1 MKTVWRVFSYLKRY
15 PWMAAGTLTC
25 AILSTL
31 MVIVFPATAK
41 WIIDDVVRANRPDKL
56 LPLILLAAVAFL
68 VQHGF
73 KALRLVLNNTFEQ
86 RVIFDLRSDLYSHIQ
101 LLPLRW
107 FDNRATGD
115 LMTRVI
121 EDVNSVER
129 VLIDGIEQ
137 GVVAILQVV
146 IVISVMF
153 YLNVKLALLALVPF
167 PLLIAGALTYTL
179 TAHRRYRSQRR
190 ASSNMNALLHD
201 NLAGVRQIKSF
212 VRERE
217 EHARFN
223 RVSDQLRHATLV
235 VMRVWA
241 IYSPSMSMFEAI
253 GALLVLGF
261 GGHAVLTGAMQIG
274 DLVAFLMLTAF
285 LYDPVSR
292 LHQLNQLVQAGRAA
306 GERVFE
312 ILDEQVEA
320 GAVAGIGDPGT
331 AITDRGYK
339 ARILGDI
346 RYENVSF
353 SYVEGLPALRCV
365 SFHAPPGATVAL
377 VGATGAGKSTLVN
390 LLVRFYEFTSGEI
403 HIDGKPVREYELRTL
418 REAIG
423 VVTQESFLFN
433 GSIRENLLMGKPDA
447 TDAELWR
454 AVDAANARQFI
465 ERLPDGL
472 ESVVGERGVKLSV
485 GEKQRLSIARSLL
498 KDPPILILD
507 EATASV
513 DTATERLIQEAL
525 ERLMANRT
533 SIVIAHR
540 LSTIVYAWKICA
552 AVPAKFARGLATAR
566 DRVAGGNH
574 YLGKSRARAAITG
587 LRRIPLSGRRWCR
600 CGRSRNRD
608 GLAGLQFTTVFD
620 VVGFLQFI
628 DAYFVHFG
636 YGRQCL
642 SARHDVRVA
651 HSGGMRR
658 RHGWSGRIRRRGR
671 ALSNHDPWPDVGN
684 FLLQL

>member
-1 MKTVWRVFSYLKRY
+1 MTTVWRVFAYLKRY
-15 PWMAAGTLTC
+15 PWLAAGTLAC
-25 AILSTL
+25 AILGTL
-31 MVIVFPATAK
+31 MVIVFPSVTK

-68 VQHGF
+68 VQHF
-73 KALRLVLNNTFEQ
+73 FNSLRIILNNTFEQ
-86 RVIFDLRSDLYSHIQ
+86 KVIFDLRSDLYSHIQ

-137 GVVAILQVV
+137 GVVAVLQIV
-146 IVISVMF
+146 IVVTVMF
-153 YLNVKLALLALVPF
+153 YWNAKLALLALVPL
-167 PLLIAGALTYTL
+167 PLLVVGALAYTL
-179 TAHRRYRSQRR
+179 TAHRRYRLQRR
-190 ASSNMNALLHD
+190 AASNINALLHD

-212 VRERE
+212 ARERE

-223 RVSDQLRHATLV
+223 RASDQLRHATLV
-235 VMRVWA
+235 VMRTWA

-261 GGHAVLTGAMQIG
+261 GSHAVLTGSLQLG
-274 DLVAFLMLTAF
+274 DLVGILMLMAF
-285 LYDPVSR
+285 LYDPITR

-312 ILDEQVEA
+312 ILDEDAEPGVAA
-320 GAVAGIGDPGT
+320 GAGDPGIAT
-331 AITDRGYK
+331 IDRGCS
-339 ARILGDI
+339 APIIGDI
-346 RYENVSF
+346 RYEDVSF
-353 SYVEGLPALRCV
+353 SYVDGLSALRHI
-365 SFHAPPGATVAL
+365 SFHALPGTTTAL

-390 LLVRFYEFTSGEI
+390 LLVRFYEFDSGQI
-403 HIDGKPVREYELRTL
+403 YVDDKPVREYDLRTL

-433 GSIRENLLMGKPDA
+433 GSIRENLLMGKPTA

-465 ERLPDGL
+465 ERLPQGL

-485 GEKQRLSIARSLL
+485 GEKQRLSIARALL

-525 ERLMANRT
+525 EHLMANRT

-540 LSTIVYAWKICA
+540 LSTIVGADQILVLDHGRVVERGTHEELLVLDQKYAQLCRQSLLESSPRRQAEPQEEI
-552 AVPAKFARGLATAR
+552 VTSE
-566 DRVAGGNH
+566 VAEPEEER
-574 YLGKSRARAAITG
+574 L
-587 LRRIPLSGRRWCR
+587 P
-600 CGRSRNRD
+600 
-608 GLAGLQFTTVFD
+608 V
-620 VVGFLQFI
+620 
-628 DAYFVHFG
+628 
-636 YGRQCL
+636 
-642 SARHDVRVA
+642 
-651 HSGGMRR
+651 
-658 RHGWSGRIRRRGR
+658 
-671 ALSNHDPWPDVGN
+671 
-684 FLLQL
+684 

>member
-1 MKTVWRVFSYLKRY
+1 MKTVWRVFAYLKRY

-31 MVIVFPATAK
+31 MVIVFPATTK
-41 WIIDDVVRANRPDKL
+41 WIINDVVRAHRPDKL
-56 LPLILLAAVAFL
+56 LPLIALAAIAFL
-68 VQHGF
+68 LQHGF
-73 KALRLVLNNTFEQ
+73 NALRIVLNNTFEQ
-86 RVIFDLRSDLYSHIQ
+86 KVIFDLRSDLYSHIQ

-137 GVVAILQVV
+137 GVVAVLQIV
-146 IVISVMF
+146 IVVAVMF
-153 YLNVKLALLALVPF
+153 YWNAKLAMLALVPLPF
-167 PLLIAGALTYTL
+167 LIAGALAYTL
-179 TAHRRYRSQRR
+179 TAHRRYRLQRR
-190 ASSNMNALLHD
+190 AASAMNALLHD
-201 NLAGVRQIKSF
+201 NLSGIRQIKSF
-212 VRERE
+212 AREKE

-235 VMRVWA
+235 VMRTWA

-261 GGHAVLTGAMQIG
+261 GSHAVLSGSLQLG
-274 DLVAFLMLTAF
+274 DLVAILMLTAF
-285 LYDPVSR
+285 LYDPISR

-312 ILDEQVEA
+312 ILDEDAEPGVV
-320 GAVAGIGDPGT
+320 AVFGDAGT
-331 AITDRGYK
+331 AITDRGYSV
-339 ARILGDI
+339 RIVGDI

-353 SYVEGLPALRCV
+353 SYMEGLPALKHI
-365 SFHAPPGATVAL
+365 SFHALPGTTTAL

-390 LLVRFYEFTSGEI
+390 LLVRFYEFDSGQI
-403 HIDGKPVREYELRTL
+403 YVDDTPIREYDLHTL
-418 REAIG
+418 RGAIG

-433 GSIRENLLMGKPDA
+433 GSIRENLLMGKPTA

-465 ERLPDGL
+465 ERLPQHV

-485 GEKQRLSIARSLL
+485 GEKQRLSIARALL

-525 ERLMANRT
+525 EHLMANRT

-540 LSTIVYAWKICA
+540 LSTIV
-552 AVPAKFARGLATAR
+552 
-566 DRVAGGNH
+566 
-574 YLGKSRARAAITG
+574 RADQI
-587 LRRIPLSGRRWCR
+587 LVL
-600 CGRSRNRD
+600 D
-608 GLAGLQFTTVFD
+608 
-620 VVGFLQFI
+620 
-628 DAYFVHFG
+628 H
-636 YGRQCL
+636 
-642 SARHDVRVA
+642 
-651 HSGGMRR
+651 
-658 RHGWSGRIRRRGR
+658 GRIIERGTHDELL
-671 ALSNHDPWPDVGN
+671 ALDRKYAQLCRQS
-684 FLLQL
+684 LLESSPQRESEPQEEIAASEVVEAEEERLQV

>member
-1 MKTVWRVFSYLKRY
+1 MKTVWRVFAYLKRY
-15 PWMAAGTLTC
+15 PGLAAGTLAC
-25 AILSTL
+25 AILGTL
-31 MVIVFPATAK
+31 MVIVFPGVTK
-41 WIIDDVVRANRPDKL
+41 WIIDDVVYANRPDKL
-56 LPLILLAAVAFL
+56 VPLILLAAVAFL
-68 VQHGF
+68 VQHLF
-73 KALRLVLNNTFEQ
+73 NSLRIILNNTFEQ
-86 RVIFDLRSDLYSHIQ
+86 KVIFDLRSDLYSHIQ

-137 GVVAILQVV
+137 GVVAVLQIIIVV
-146 IVISVMF
+146 AVMF
-153 YLNVKLALLALVPF
+153 YLNPVLALLALVPL
-167 PLLIAGALTYTL
+167 PLLIAGALGYTL
-179 TAHRRYRSQRR
+179 TAHRRYRLQRR
-190 ASSNMNALLHD
+190 AASNINALLHD

-212 VRERE
+212 ARERE

-223 RVSDQLRHATLV
+223 RASDQLRYATLV
-235 VMRVWA
+235 VMRTWA

-261 GGHAVLTGAMQIG
+261 GSHAVLTGSLQLG
-274 DLVAFLMLTAF
+274 DLVAILMLTAF
-285 LYDPVSR
+285 LYDPISR

-312 ILDEQVEA
+312 ILDEDAEPGLVA
-320 GAVAGIGDPGT
+320 GAA
-331 AITDRGYK
+331 DRGYSK
-339 ARILGDI
+339 QIIGDI

-353 SYVEGLPALRCV
+353 SYAEGLPALKRV
-365 SFHAPPGATVAL
+365 SFHAPPGTTAAL

-390 LLVRFYEFTSGEI
+390 LLARFYEFDSGQVYV
-403 HIDGKPVREYELRTL
+403 DDKPIREYDLRTL

-433 GSIRENLLMGKPDA
+433 GSIRENLLMGKPTA

-465 ERLPDGL
+465 ERLPQGM

-485 GEKQRLSIARSLL
+485 GEKQRLSIARALL

-525 ERLMANRT
+525 EHLMANRT

-540 LSTIVYAWKICA
+540 LSTIVHADQILVLDRGQIIERGTHDELLALDQKYAQLCRQSLLESS
-552 AVPAKFARGLATAR
+552 PQRETEPPEE
-566 DRVAGGNH
+566 
-574 YLGKSRARAAITG
+574 
-587 LRRIPLSGRRWCR
+587 IPTSGVEEPEEER
-600 CGRSRNRD
+600 
-608 GLAGLQFTTVFD
+608 LPV
-620 VVGFLQFI
+620 
-628 DAYFVHFG
+628 
-636 YGRQCL
+636 
-642 SARHDVRVA
+642 
-651 HSGGMRR
+651 
-658 RHGWSGRIRRRGR
+658 
-671 ALSNHDPWPDVGN
+671 
-684 FLLQL
+684 

>member
-1 MKTVWRVFSYLKRY
+1 MKTVWRVFAYLKRY
-15 PWMAAGTLTC
+15 PWMATGTLAC
-25 AILSTL
+25 AVLSTV
-31 MVIVFPATAK
+31 MVIVFPATTK
-41 WIIDDVVRANRPDKL
+41 WIIDDVVRANQPDKL
-56 LPLILLAAVAFL
+56 LPLIFFAAAAFL
-68 VQHGF
+68 VQHVF
-73 KALRLVLNNTFEQ
+73 NALRIVLNNTFEQ
-86 RVIFDLRSDLYSHIQ
+86 KVIFDLRSDLYSHIQ

-146 IVISVMF
+146 IVIAVMF

-179 TAHRRYRSQRR
+179 TAHRRYRLQRR
-190 ASSNMNALLHD
+190 ASSDMNALLHD

-223 RVSDQLRHATLV
+223 RASDQLRHATLV

-253 GALLVLGF
+253 GALLVVGF
-261 GGHAVLTGAMQIG
+261 GSYAVLTGAMQLG
-274 DLVAFLMLTAF
+274 DLVALLMLTAF
-285 LYDPVSR
+285 LYDPISR

-312 ILDEQVEA
+312 ILDETPEPGVGVRRHIAAFEA
-320 GAVAGIGDPGT
+320 QTYLGIPN
-331 AITDRGYK
+331 K
-339 ARILGDI
+339 RIAGDI
-346 RYENVSF
+346 LYEDVSF
-353 SYVEGLPALRCV
+353 GYVEGLPALRHV

-390 LLVRFYEFTSGEI
+390 LLVRFYEFTSGQI
-403 HIDGKPVREYELRTL
+403 WVDRKPIREYGLREL

-454 AVDAANARQFI
+454 AADAANARQFI
-465 ERLPDGL
+465 ERLPDRLG
-472 ESVVGERGVKLSV
+472 SVVGERGVKLSV
-485 GEKQRLSIARSLL
+485 GEKQRLTIARALL
-498 KDPPILILD
+498 KDPPILVLD

-513 DTATERLIQEAL
+513 DTATERLIQQAL

-540 LSTIVYAWKICA
+540 LSTIVHADQIL
-552 AVPAKFARGLATAR
+552 VLDHGRIIERGTHEELLA
-566 DRVAGGNH
+566 
-574 YLGKSRARAAITG
+574 
-587 LRRIPLSGRRWCR
+587 LSGKYAQLCQQ
-600 CGRSRNRD
+600 S
-608 GLAGLQFTTVFD
+608 
-620 VVGFLQFI
+620 
-628 DAYFVHFG
+628 
-636 YGRQCL
+636 
-642 SARHDVRVA
+642 
-651 HSGGMRR
+651 
-658 RHGWSGRIRRRGR
+658 
-671 ALSNHDPWPDVGN
+671 
-684 FLLQL
+684 LLEASPLRETEPQTQGVTSKTLEREEQLPV

>member
-1 MKTVWRVFSYLKRY
+1 MKTVWRVFAYLKRY
-15 PWMAAGTLTC
+15 PWLAAGTLAC
-25 AILSTL
+25 AIMGTL
-31 MVIVFPATAK
+31 MVIVFPSVTK

-68 VQHGF
+68 VQHF
-73 KALRLVLNNTFEQ
+73 FNSLRIILNNTFEQ
-86 RVIFDLRSDLYSHIQ
+86 KVIFDLRSDLYSHIQ

-137 GVVAILQVV
+137 GVVAVLQIV
-146 IVISVMF
+146 IVVAVMF
-153 YLNVKLALLALVPF
+153 YWNAKLALLALVPL
-167 PLLIAGALTYTL
+167 PLLIVGALAYTL
-179 TAHRRYRSQRR
+179 TAHRRYRLQRR
-190 ASSNMNALLHD
+190 AASNINALLHD

-212 VRERE
+212 ARERE

-223 RVSDQLRHATLV
+223 RASDQLRHATLV
-235 VMRVWA
+235 VMRTWA

-261 GGHAVLTGAMQIG
+261 GSHAVLTGSLQLG
-274 DLVAFLMLTAF
+274 DLVGILMLMAF
-285 LYDPVSR
+285 LYDPISR

-312 ILDEQVEA
+312 ILDEDAEPGVVA
-320 GAVAGIGDPGT
+320 GAGDLGT
-331 AITDRGYK
+331 AIIDRGYS
-339 ARILGDI
+339 ARIVGDI
-346 RYENVSF
+346 RYEDVSF
-353 SYVEGLPALRCV
+353 SYVDGLSALRYI
-365 SFHAPPGATVAL
+365 SFHALPGTTTAL

-390 LLVRFYEFTSGEI
+390 LLVRFYEFDSGQI
-403 HIDGKPVREYELRTL
+403 YVDDKPVREYDLRTL

-433 GSIRENLLMGKPDA
+433 GSIRENLLMGKPTASDA
-447 TDAELWR
+447 QLWR

-465 ERLPDGL
+465 ERLPQGL

-485 GEKQRLSIARSLL
+485 GEKQRLSIARALL

-525 ERLMANRT
+525 EHLMANRT

-540 LSTIVYAWKICA
+540 LSTIVGADQILVLDHGRVVERGTHEELLVLDQKYAQLCRQSLLESSPQRQPEPQEEI
-552 AVPAKFARGLATAR
+552 VTSE
-566 DRVAGGNH
+566 VAEPEEER
-574 YLGKSRARAAITG
+574 L
-587 LRRIPLSGRRWCR
+587 P
-600 CGRSRNRD
+600 
-608 GLAGLQFTTVFD
+608 V
-620 VVGFLQFI
+620 
-628 DAYFVHFG
+628 
-636 YGRQCL
+636 
-642 SARHDVRVA
+642 
-651 HSGGMRR
+651 
-658 RHGWSGRIRRRGR
+658 
-671 ALSNHDPWPDVGN
+671 
-684 FLLQL
+684 

>member
-1 MKTVWRVFSYLKRY
+1 MKTVWRVFAYLKRY

-41 WIIDDVVRANRPDKL
+41 WIINDVVRANRPDKL
-56 LPLILLAAVAFL
+56 LPLLALAAIAFL
-68 VQHGF
+68 FQHGF
-73 KALRLVLNNTFEQ
+73 NALRIVLNNTFEQ
-86 RVIFDLRSDLYSHIQ
+86 KVIFDLRSDLYSHIQ

-137 GVVAILQVV
+137 GVVAILQVL
-146 IVISVMF
+146 IVVGMMF
-153 YLNVKLALLALVPF
+153 YLNAKLAMLALVPF
-167 PLLIAGALTYTL
+167 PLLIAGTLTYTL
-179 TAHRRYRSQRR
+179 TAHRRYRLQRR
-190 ASSNMNALLHD
+190 ASSDMNALLHD

-212 VRERE
+212 VRENE

-223 RVSDQLRHATLV
+223 GVSDQLRRATLV

-241 IYSPSMSMFEAI
+241 IYSPSMSMFESI

-261 GGHAVLTGAMQIG
+261 GSHAVLTGSMQIG
-274 DLVAFLMLTAF
+274 DLVAFLILTAF
-285 LYDPVSR
+285 LYDPLSR

-312 ILDEQVEA
+312 ILDEPAEP
-320 GAVAGIGDPGT
+320 GAVAPIN
-331 AITDRGYK
+331 RGRPSMG
-339 ARILGDI
+339 AEPQGSPILGDI
-346 RYENVSF
+346 RYQDVSF
-353 SYVEGLPALRCV
+353 SYVQGLPALRNV

-377 VGATGAGKSTLVN
+377 VGATGAGKSTVVN
-390 LLVRFYEFTSGEI
+390 LLVRFYEFTSGQI
-403 HIDGKPVREYELRTL
+403 YIDRKPIREFDLPAL

-433 GSIRENLLMGKPDA
+433 GSIRENLLMGKPQA

-454 AVDAANARQFI
+454 AVIAANAQQFI
-465 ERLPDGL
+465 QRLPDGL

-485 GEKQRLSIARSLL
+485 GEKQRLSIARALL

-540 LSTIVYAWKICA
+540 LSTIV
-552 AVPAKFARGLATAR
+552 
-566 DRVAGGNH
+566 
-574 YLGKSRARAAITG
+574 RADQI
-587 LRRIPLSGRRWCR
+587 LVL
-600 CGRSRNRD
+600 D
-608 GLAGLQFTTVFD
+608 
-620 VVGFLQFI
+620 
-628 DAYFVHFG
+628 
-636 YGRQCL
+636 YGRIIERGTHDKLL
-642 SARHDVRVA
+642 SL
-651 HSGGMRR
+651 GGKYTRLCQQ
-658 RHGWSGRIRRRGR
+658 S
-671 ALSNHDPWPDVGN
+671 
-684 FLLQL
+684 LLETSPLRETEPPAEIVPSETAETEEELPVC

>member
-1 MKTVWRVFSYLKRY
+1 MRTVWRVFAYLKRY

-31 MVIVFPATAK
+31 MVIVFPAATK
-41 WIIDDVVRANRPDKL
+41 WIINDVVRASRPDKL
-56 LPLILLAAVAFL
+56 LPLIALAAIAFL
-68 VQHGF
+68 LQHGF
-73 KALRLVLNNTFEQ
+73 NALRIILNNTFEQ
-86 RVIFDLRSDLYSHIQ
+86 KVIFDLRSDLYSHIQ

-137 GVVAILQVV
+137 GVVAILQVF
-146 IVISVMF
+146 IVVGMMF
-153 YLNVKLALLALVPF
+153 YLNAKLALLALVPF
-167 PLLIAGALTYTL
+167 PLLLAGSLTYTL
-179 TAHRRYRSQRR
+179 TAHRRYRLQRR
-190 ASSNMNALLHD
+190 ASSDMNALLHD

-212 VRERE
+212 VRENE

-223 RVSDQLRHATLV
+223 RVSDQLRRATLV

-241 IYSPSMSMFEAI
+241 IYSPSMSLFESI
-253 GALLVLGF
+253 GALMVLGF
-261 GGHAVLTGAMQIG
+261 GSHAVLTGSMQIG
-274 DLVAFLMLTAF
+274 DLVAFLILIAF
-285 LYDPVSR
+285 LYDPLGR

-312 ILDEQVEA
+312 ILDEPAEP
-320 GAVAGIGDPGT
+320 GAVAAG
-331 AITDRGYK
+331 ADRG
-339 ARILGDI
+339 RTQVLGDI

-353 SYVEGLPALRCV
+353 SYVEGLPALSNV

-377 VGATGAGKSTLVN
+377 VGATGAGKSTVVN
-390 LLVRFYEFTSGEI
+390 LLVRFYEFTSGQI
-403 HIDGKPVREYELRTL
+403 YIDRKLIGEYDLRAL

-433 GSIRENLLMGKPDA
+433 GSIRENVLMGKPQA

-454 AVDAANARQFI
+454 AVIAANAQQFI
-465 ERLPDGL
+465 QRLPDGL
-472 ESVVGERGVKLSV
+472 DSVVGERGVKLSV
-485 GEKQRLSIARSLL
+485 GEKQRLSIARALL

-540 LSTIVYAWKICA
+540 LSTIVHADQIL
-552 AVPAKFARGLATAR
+552 V
-566 DRVAGGNH
+566 
-574 YLGKSRARAAITG
+574 
-587 LRRIPLSGRRWCR
+587 
-600 CGRSRNRD
+600 
-608 GLAGLQFTTVFD
+608 
-620 VVGFLQFI
+620 I
-628 DAYFVHFG
+628 DH
-636 YGRQCL
+636 
-642 SARHDVRVA
+642 
-651 HSGGMRR
+651 
-658 RHGWSGRIRRRGR
+658 GRIIERGTHDKL
-671 ALSNHDPWPDVGN
+671 LSLGGKYTRLCQQS
-684 FLLQL
+684 LLETSPLRETEPPAEIVSSQTAETEEELPVC

>member
-1 MKTVWRVFSYLKRY
+1 MEAVWRVFAYLKRY

-25 AILSTL
+25 AVLSTL
-31 MVIVFPATAK
+31 MVIVFPAATK
-41 WIIDDVVRANRPDKL
+41 WIINDVVRAHRPDKL
-56 LPLILLAAVAFL
+56 LPLIAMAAIAFL
-68 VQHGF
+68 FQHGF
-73 KALRLVLNNTFEQ
+73 NALRIVLNNTFEQ
-86 RVIFDLRSDLYSHIQ
+86 KVIFDLRSDLYSHIQ

-137 GVVAILQVV
+137 GVVAILQVL
-146 IVISVMF
+146 IVVGMMF
-153 YLNVKLALLALVPF
+153 YLNAKLALLALVPF

-179 TAHRRYRSQRR
+179 TAHRRYRLQRR
-190 ASSNMNALLHD
+190 ASSDMNALLHD

-212 VRERE
+212 VREDE

-223 RVSDQLRHATLV
+223 RVSDQLRRATLV

-253 GALLVLGF
+253 GALFVLGF
-261 GGHAVLTGAMQIG
+261 GSHAVLTGSMQIG
-274 DLVAFLMLTAF
+274 DLVAFLILIAF
-285 LYDPVSR
+285 LYDPLSR

-312 ILDEQVEA
+312 ILDEPAEP
-320 GAVAGIGDPGT
+320 GAVTTSPDCSRPLVDAEPQLTPI
-331 AITDRGYK
+331 I
-339 ARILGDI
+339 GDI
-346 RYENVSF
+346 RYQDVSF
-353 SYVEGLPALRCV
+353 SYVEGLPALRHV

-390 LLVRFYEFTSGEI
+390 LLVRFYEFTSGQI
-403 HIDGKPVREYELRTL
+403 YIDGKPIRKYGLRAL

-433 GSIRENLLMGKPDA
+433 GSIRENLLMGKPQA

-454 AVDAANARQFI
+454 AVAAANAQQFI
-465 ERLPDGL
+465 QRLPDGL

-485 GEKQRLSIARSLL
+485 GEKQRLSIARALL

-513 DTATERLIQEAL
+513 DTATERLIQQAL

-540 LSTIVYAWKICA
+540 LSTIVHADQIL
-552 AVPAKFARGLATAR
+552 VL
-566 DRVAGGNH
+566 DH
-574 YLGKSRARAAITG
+574 
-587 LRRIPLSGRRWCR
+587 
-600 CGRSRNRD
+600 
-608 GLAGLQFTTVFD
+608 
-620 VVGFLQFI
+620 
-628 DAYFVHFG
+628 
-636 YGRQCL
+636 
-642 SARHDVRVA
+642 
-651 HSGGMRR
+651 
-658 RHGWSGRIRRRGR
+658 GRIIERGTHDELL
-671 ALSNHDPWPDVGN
+671 ALGGKYARLCEQS
-684 FLLQL
+684 LLETSPLRETEQPAEIVPSQTPETEEQLPVC